1 MEARHDEKE
10 ALKSRLREAELKL
23 LLFSRRQ
30 QRQPPLLPP
39 PNPPQKQS
47 KRPRVCSSS
56 NGSTSTSHSQ
66 HGRCVVA
73 ASTRL
78 PAATASTTS
87 RHVSVPS
94 AAFETTSNGMGLK
107 RKESSSMSSS
117 LVGAVAPKPTSVD
130 FKRQRI
136 ADAARVAKGSV
147 LCTFFCRHGRCDGR
161 GGAEC
166 PYEHDPDRV
175 AICQAFLHGA
185 CSAKACLL
193 SHAPRAENMPTCRLF
208 VRGVCVDSG
217 CAFSHVHLGASA
229 KICEAFARGG
239 YCTDGAACA
248 RRHEMFCEQHAANG
262 ACTLGERCKLGLRRA
277 LRDSCGTVAQV
288 PVG

>member
-56 NGSTSTSHSQ
+56 NGSSSTSHSQ

-117 LVGAVAPKPTSVD
+117 LVRRSCAQTNFGGL
-130 FKRQRI
+130 Q
-136 ADAARVAKGSV
+136 AAAHS
-147 LCTFFCRHGRCDGR
+147 
-161 GGAEC
+161 
-166 PYEHDPDRV
+166 
-175 AICQAFLHGA
+175 
-185 CSAKACLL
+185 
-193 SHAPRAENMPTCRLF
+193 
-208 VRGVCVDSG
+208 
-217 CAFSHVHLGASA
+217 
-229 KICEAFARGG
+229 
-239 YCTDGAACA
+239 
-248 RRHEMFCEQHAANG
+248 
-262 ACTLGERCKLGLRRA
+262 
-277 LRDSCGTVAQV
+277 
-288 PVG
+288 